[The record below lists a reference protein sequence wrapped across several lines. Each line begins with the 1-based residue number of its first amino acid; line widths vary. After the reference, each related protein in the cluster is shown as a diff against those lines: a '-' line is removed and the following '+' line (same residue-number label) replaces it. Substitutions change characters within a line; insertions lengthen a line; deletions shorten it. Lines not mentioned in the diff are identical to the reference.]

1 MCVQVENVF
10 VYNPG
15 QADKAKIAKRK
26 FEVRNIGVLTNYVFL
41 SKIDLMPRLKKETF

>member
-1 MCVQVENVF
+1 MENVF

-26 FEVRNIGVLTNYVFL
+26 FEVLNVSKYKFYLCKM
-41 SKIDLMPRLKKETF
+41 KIDLSINQQWPG

>member
-1 MCVQVENVF
+1 MENVF

-26 FEVRNIGVLTNYVFL
+26 FEVLNIGTKLYLCKLTL
-41 SKIDLMPRLKKETF
+41 KSTIMTRLRKETF